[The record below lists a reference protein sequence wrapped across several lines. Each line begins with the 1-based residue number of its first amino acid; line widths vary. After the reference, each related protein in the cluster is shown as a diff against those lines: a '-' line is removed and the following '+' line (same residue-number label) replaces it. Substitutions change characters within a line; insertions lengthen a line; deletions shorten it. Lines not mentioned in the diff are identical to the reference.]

1 MKLVL
6 PFIVVLIAHISLY
19 SQSEFPWQMP
29 TAGDYPK
36 VKQFGK
42 NPASFV
48 PSGFKVVKSAS
59 GDLNGD
65 GQRDNAM
72 HIVGTSEK
80 FLYTSKDG
88 WVKDFD
94 TNPRILLILF
104 KDSKKGGYRLV
115 AQNNEFIPFPDS
127 PSQSEP
133 IQDLQ
138 IKKGVLQLDLEI
150 WYSMGTWGAANLT
163 YKFRHQNGDFYL
175 IGADRED
182 YTRNDFMTDVSSYN
196 FSTMRVKRVEKVRGG
211 AGNTSESRR
220 PVITWGRIQNVT
232 IRRLSEMGRAFSWEI
247 EQDLFI

>member
-6 PFIVVLIAHISLY
+6 PLIVVLIAHISLY

-29 TAGDYPK
+29 TVADYPK

-48 PSGFKVVKSAS
+48 PSGFKVVKSAR

-65 GQRDNAM
+65 GQKDIAM

-88 WVKDFD
+88 WVKEFD

-104 KDSKKGGYRLV
+104 KESKKGGYRLV

-138 IKKGVLQLDLEI
+138 IRKGVLHLDMEI
-150 WYSMGTWGAANLT
+150 WYSMGRWEAANLT
-163 YKFRHQNGDFYL
+163 YKFRFQNGDFYL
-175 IGADRED
+175 IGTDRED
-182 YTRNDFMTDVSSYN
+182 YVRHDFMTNVSSYN
-196 FSTMRVKRVEKVRGG
+196 FSTMRVKRVEKVRE
-211 AGNTSESRR
+211 SSVRPLESRR
-220 PVITWGRIQNVT
+220 AVITWERLQNIS
-232 IRRLSEMGRAFSWEI
+232 IRRLSEMGPAFSWEI
-247 EQDLFI
+247 EQHLFI